1 VTRPEADEAQ
11 ALAAQWLTKAH
22 DKRYAEHRQADALV
36 GIGWALLALASGE
49 DGDTPRGDLISP
61 YEPPSAEYQT

>member
-1 VTRPEADEAQ
+1 VTCPEAAEAR

-36 GIGWALLALASGE
+36 GIGWALLALASE
-49 DGDTPRGDLISP
+49 DEGQQP
-61 YEPPSAEYQT
+61 